1 LGTHLVITVENAVGD
16 DLFFGANSI
25 YHSAT
30 KAMNKI
36 VYGTFAAVQSKS
48 PFCRIVADDAAL
60 FSVTN
65 VMTEFDTSATSSGT
79 LEWQDRSAITVLP
92 SGGLEVGATFHWDKC
107 RRRRINE
114 VLGDWSIGE

>member
-1 LGTHLVITVENAVGD
+1 
-16 DLFFGANSI
+16 
-25 YHSAT
+25 
-30 KAMNKI
+30 MNKI
-36 VYGTFAAVQSKS
+36 VYGTFAAVQSKCKVALEVS

-92 SGGLEVGATFHWDKC
+92 SGGLEVGATSTGTS
-107 RRRRINE
+107 
-114 VLGDWSIGE
+114 VVAGE

>member
-1 LGTHLVITVENAVGD
+1 
-16 DLFFGANSI
+16 
-25 YHSAT
+25 
-30 KAMNKI
+30 MNKI
-36 VYGTFAAVQSKS
+36 VYGTFAAVQSKCKVALEVS